1 MKVKN
6 NYHIGLVTLGCSKN
20 QVDSEFLAGRLRTH
34 GLKVSHK
41 LNEQFTDAVIINTCG
56 FILDAKEESIN
67 TILDYLQEK
76 EEGRIGQVF
85 AMGCLTQRY
94 REELQHEMPE
104 LDGIFGVNEQQ
115 KVVEAI
121 TGKYKKELVGERI
134 LTTPPHYAYLKVS
147 EGCDR
152 SCSFCAIPLIRGK
165 NVSKPI
171 EELVKESKSL
181 VSKGVKELILIAQ
194 DLTYYGLDLY
204 QKRMLAPLLKE
215 LVKVEGIEWIRLHYT
230 FPAQF
235 PTDVLTVMKE
245 EPKICN
251 YLDIP
256 LQHINSKLLK
266 SMKRGIDKKGTL
278 SLIQTIRK
286 NLPEAALRTTLIAG
300 YPGETEQQFNELKEF
315 VKVSRFERL
324 GVFSYSHEE
333 DTPAYELHDDVPDEI
348 KEQRVAE
355 IMDLQQEISQE
366 LNQQKAGKRFKV
378 IIDREEEDYFV
389 GRTEYDSPEVDN
401 EVLVT
406 KNTPL
411 KPGDFTRVKITHAD
425 PFDLYA
431 EADMDSD

>member
-6 NYHIGLVTLGCSKN
+6 NYYIGLVTLGCSKN

-34 GLKVSHK
+34 GLNVHHK
-41 LNEQFTDAVIINTCG
+41 INEPFTDAVIINTCG

-76 EEGRIGQVF
+76 KEGRIGQVF

-134 LTTPPHYAYLKVS
+134 LTTPSHYAYLKVS

-171 EELVKESKSL
+171 EELVKESENL
-181 VSKGVKELILIAQ
+181 ASKGVKELILIAQ

-215 LVKVEGIEWIRLHYT
+215 LVNVEGIEWIRLHYT

-235 PTDVLTVMKE
+235 PTDVLNVMKE
-245 EPKICN
+245 EPKVCN

-256 LQHINSKLLK
+256 LQHINSQLLK

-278 SLIQTIRK
+278 SLIHTIRK

-300 YPGETEQQFNELKEF
+300 YPGETEQQFIELKEF
-315 VKVSRFERL
+315 VKASRFERM
-324 GVFSYSHEE
+324 GVFPYSHEE
-333 DTPAYELHDDVPDEI
+333 DTPAYELQDDVPDEI

-366 LNQQKAGKRFKV
+366 LNQQKTAKRFKV
-378 IIDREEEDYFV
+378 IIDREEEDYFI

-406 KNTPL
+406 KNTHL
-411 KPGDFTRVKITHAD
+411 KPGDFTQVKITHAD

-431 EADMDSD
+431 EVDMDSD